1 MACRTYLQHQV
12 WNPDHDDPRGLGG
25 DQIPM
30 ALSSWN
36 LLHAYSGDEALV
48 ADMRLMAD
56 YWLAHGLTPASAAW
70 PGMPYPYNLTAHGPY
85 DGDMRGGPGIIQPD
99 KAASFGAE
107 LLTLYK
113 ITGDA
118 KYLAAAE
125 HIATVLAA
133 TVTVGNASISPW
145 PFRVD
150 AETGVIARARP
161 QWSTYGDDRPS
172 NLWAGY
178 TSNWTGAVRLFDGL
192 AAMGRATPAMRRA
205 RRLTMAWLLAYPS
218 RTNQWG
224 PFFEDIVEYSNTAIN
239 ADTFALFLLDQPRVG
254 KASLDEAR
262 SALDWVERT
271 LSNREFAALRVVPIN
286 EQTVYQ
292 VPGNSHTARHAAT
305 ELLYA
310 EKSGDVSHLDDQV
323 RRLNWATY
331 MVDTDGKNRYPRD
344 DIWLTDGYGDY
355 VRHYLRAMAALPALA
370 PANQNHLLRTTSVVR
385 SIAYGDHAIAYTK
398 FDAISTETLKLGACV
413 PSRVTGGT
421 IEWEAMTH
429 VARIR
434 ATEKAIRI
442 GCY

>member
-1 MACRTYLQHQV
+1 MPYYLQHQV
-12 WNPDHDDPRGLGG
+12 WNPDRDDPRGLGG

-36 LLHAYSGDEALV
+36 LLHAYSGDESIV
-48 ADMRLMAD
+48 ADMRVMAD
-56 YWLAHGLTPASAAW
+56 YWLARGLTPASAAW
-70 PGMPYPYNLTAHGPY
+70 PGMPYPYNLQAHGRY
-85 DGDMRGGPGIIQPD
+85 DGDMRGGPGVIQPD

-113 ITGDA
+113 ISGDA

-125 HIATVLAA
+125 QIATVLAR

-150 AETGVIARARP
+150 AQTGVIARSNP
-161 QWSTYGDDRPS
+161 QWSTYGDARPS

-178 TSNWTGAVRLFDGL
+178 TSNWTGALRLFDGL
-192 AAMGRATPAMRRA
+192 VAMGRATPAMRRA
-205 RRLTMAWLLAYPS
+205 RRVTMAWFRAYPA

-239 ADTFALFLLDQPRVG
+239 ADTFAMFLLEAPRVD

-271 LSNREFAALRVVPIN
+271 LSNREFSALRVVPIN

-305 ELLYA
+305 ELLYE
-310 EKSGDVSHLDDQV
+310 EKSGDASHRDDQV

-355 VRHYLRAMAALPALA
+355 VRHYLRAMAALPVLA
-370 PANQNHLLRTTSVVR
+370 PANQNHLLRTTSV
-385 SIAYGDHAIAYTK
+385 IKTITYGREAIAYAK
-398 FDAISTETLKLGACV
+398 FDAVSTETLRLGACS
-413 PSRVTGGT
+413 PAGVTGGT
-421 IEWEAMTH
+421 LEWDGRSR
-429 VARIR
+429 VALVHASGKSVRV
-434 ATEKAIRI
+434 
-442 GCY
+442 GCAP